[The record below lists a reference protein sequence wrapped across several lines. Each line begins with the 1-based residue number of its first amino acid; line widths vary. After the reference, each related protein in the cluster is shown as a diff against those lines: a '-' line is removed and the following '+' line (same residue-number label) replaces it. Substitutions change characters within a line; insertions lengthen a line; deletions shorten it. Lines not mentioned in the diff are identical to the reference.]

1 MGKITEIKLVGQP
14 IFRQIMNLVDKVDI
28 NGLIRKHESDYYY
41 KSFKTCTHLFTML
54 FGILSRCD
62 SMTEVCEG
70 LRAMG
75 GKLNHLGM
83 DQAPAKST
91 ACDGLRN
98 RNHKFFEEL
107 YFTLVKHYHSFLS
120 DSRTFGLTFK
130 EVLIIDSTTIRLF
143 SDILKGVGRNPK
155 GDGKKKGGMKVH
167 MLIDAVQSVGRFIK
181 MTAAKVNDQKFLKSL
196 ELISDSMIVFDKAYN
211 YYHQFALWTT
221 QKVYFVTRMKKNAV
235 YTIIEVKREHYRKKG
250 KAKVLR
256 DEIIEMEYHPEREDG
271 TKDLKTKLK
280 MTLRKVSYQDEQN
293 RYYDFLTNNFD
304 ISAEDVAFLYK
315 KRWGIEILF
324 KKMKQNFQLHYFYG
338 ENENAIYTQ
347 VWCTLIAQLL
357 LTVTQKIA
365 QAKKAFSV
373 VASLVRIHLISNLD
387 VNELLRSTKRSFKS
401 KSIPPGLQ
409 LSLNMQGVSFKM

>member
-1 MGKITEIKLVGQP
+1 
-14 IFRQIMNLVDKVDI
+14 
-28 NGLIRKHESDYYY
+28 
-41 KSFKTCTHLFTML
+41 
-54 FGILSRCD
+54 
-62 SMTEVCEG
+62 MTEVCEG

-120 DSRTFGLTFK
+120 DSRTYGLTFK

-196 ELISDSMIVFDKAYN
+196 DLISDSMIVFDKAYN
-211 YYHQFALWTT
+211 YYHQFALWT
-221 QKVYFVTRMKKNAV
+221 QKQVYFVTRMKKNAV
-235 YTIIEVKREHYRKKG
+235 YAVIEVKREHYRKKG
-250 KAKVLR
+250 QAKVLR
-256 DEIIEMEYHPEREDG
+256 DEIIELEYHPEREDG
-271 TKDLKTKLK
+271 KQDIKTKLK
-280 MTLRKVSYQDEQN
+280 IRLRKVSYQDEQN

-409 LSLNMQGVSFKM
+409 LSFNMQGVSF

>member
-14 IFRQIMNLVDKVDI
+14 IFKQIMNLVDKVNI
-28 NGLIRKHESDYYY
+28 QGLIKKHESDYYY
-41 KSFKTCTHLFTML
+41 KSFKTRTHLFTML

-98 RNHKFFEEL
+98 RNHKFFEDL

-211 YYHQFALWTT
+211 YYHQFAIWT
-221 QKVYFVTRMKKNAV
+221 QKRVYFVTRMKKNAV
-235 YTIIEVKREHYRKKG
+235 YTVIEVKREHYRKKG
-250 KAKVLR
+250 QAKVLR
-256 DEIIEMEYHPEREDG
+256 DEIIELEYHPEREDG

-280 MTLRKVSYQDEQN
+280 MTLRKVSYQDQQN
-293 RYYDFLTNNFD
+293 RYFDFLTNNFD

-409 LSLNMQGVSFKM
+409 LSFNMQGVCF

>member
-14 IFRQIMNLVDKVDI
+14 IFKQIMNLVDKVDI
-28 NGLIRKHESDYYY
+28 QGLIRKHESDYYY
-41 KSFKTCTHLFTML
+41 KSFKTRTHLFTML

-120 DSRTFGLTFK
+120 DSRTYGLTFK

-196 ELISDSMIVFDKAYN
+196 DLISDSMIVFDKAYN
-211 YYHQFALWTT
+211 YYHQFALWT
-221 QKVYFVTRMKKNAV
+221 QKQVYFVTRMKKNAV
-235 YTIIEVKREHYRKKG
+235 YAVIEVKREHYRKKG
-250 KAKVLR
+250 QAKVLR
-256 DEIIEMEYHPEREDG
+256 DEIIELEYHPEREDG
-271 TKDLKTKLK
+271 KQDIKTKLK
-280 MTLRKVSYQDEQN
+280 IRLRKVSYQDEQN

-409 LSLNMQGVSFKM
+409 LSFNMQGVSF

>member
-14 IFRQIMNLVDKVDI
+14 IFKQIMNLVDKVDI
-28 NGLIRKHESDYYY
+28 QGLIRKHESDYYY
-41 KSFKTCTHLFTML
+41 KSFKTRTHLFTML

-62 SMTEVCEG
+62 SMTEICEG

-98 RNHKFFEEL
+98 RSHKFFEDL
-107 YFTLVKHYHSFLS
+107 YFTLVKHYQSFLS

-130 EVLIIDSTTIRLF
+130 EVLIMDSTTIRLF

-155 GDGKKKGGMKVH
+155 GDGRKKGGMKVH

-181 MTAAKVNDQKFLKSL
+181 MTAAKVHDQKFLKSL

-211 YYHQFALWTT
+211 YYHQFALWT
-221 QKVYFVTRMKKNAV
+221 QQRVYFVTRMKKSAV
-235 YTIIEVKREHYRKKG
+235 YTVLEVKRNHYRKKG
-250 KAKVLR
+250 QAKVLK
-256 DEIIEMEYHPEREDG
+256 DEIIELEYHPEKEDG
-271 TKDLKTKLK
+271 TKNMKASLK
-280 MTLRKVSYQDEQN
+280 MKLRKVSYQDEQN

-304 ISAEDVAFLYK
+304 ITAEDVAFLYK

-373 VASLVRIHLISNLD
+373 VASLVRIHLISMLD

-409 LSLNMQGVSFKM
+409 LSFNMQGVCF